1 MFAEPATLTEAV
13 DRVNAAY
20 FYQTPLTETDRQAL
34 ASWIAARQG
43 QGYSYSGLPGLTDQD
58 KVDGVRL
65 FTGEK
70 VAYAA
75 SARHVLG
82 EEALRAL
89 RLLDVHTPE
98 VMQALAASERQM
110 TARLLEWSTPGKY

>member
-43 QGYSYSGLPGLTDQD
+43 QGYSYNGLPGLTDQD

-70 VAYAA
+70 LAYAA

-82 EEALRAL
+82 EEALRAM

-98 VMQALAASERQM
+98 MMQATNPLAK
-110 TARLLEWSTPGKY
+110 RL